1 MSSAS
6 IATRT
11 DRSWRD
17 RLRLAIK
24 RAMWPGTNWVSRDKA
39 RVVRMF
45 LNGTAEQPIR
55 TLDCGCGNAYFAW
68 EAVRRGANVLGITIH
83 DWERQSC
90 EEMRDYLGI
99 PEDRM
104 RFRTC
109 RLDDLA
115 ADPAQR
121 GQFDQVILLD
131 VIEHIRDDRRC
142 LKQLHDLLDTDGF
155 LYLTTPDRDWTA
167 NTRAIRVTRN
177 EDGWHVRNG
186 YTIEQLSR
194 LLEESGFEP
203 IDHLRIGSKGIRL
216 VAWLQHRVFG
226 RWIDPMSVA
235 TFPLLRIATAA
246 LSWWNDPHTVFVL
259 ARKRAAIEVG
269 TQVPK
274 N

>member
-6 IATRT
+6 IASRT
-11 DRSWRD
+11 AQSWRD

-39 RVVRMF
+39 RIVRMF
-45 LNGTAEQPIR
+45 LSGTAEQPVR

-68 EAVRRGANVLGITIH
+68 EAARRGANVVGITIH

-99 PEDRM
+99 PEEQM

-121 GQFDQVILLD
+121 GQFDQVLLLD

-142 LKQLHDLLDTDGF
+142 LRQLHDLLDADGF

-186 YTIEQLSR
+186 YTIEPLSR

-203 IDHLRIGSKGIRL
+203 IDHLRIGSKGVRF
-216 VAWLQHRVFG
+216 VAWFQHRVFG

-235 TFPLLRIATAA
+235 TFPLLRFITIA
-246 LSWWNDPHTVFVL
+246 LSWWGDSHTVFVL
-259 ARKRAAIEVG
+259 ARKRSIDEG
-269 TQVPK
+269 RGKGPQV
-274 N
+274 